1 MPNDRWPC
9 CCAEK
14 STFPSFKPHFT
25 KTDTRARPY
34 INYIRGQ
41 RFHIGPPSHSIV
53 LLCCDG
59 RARAVFRPAGRPS
72 PFLISLLPI
81 DVVVFVLVS
90 LVVPFWQHYTRMLRH
105 GVDGAC
111 SRQSNTRRD
120 EERREDAATN
130 RSKKMDEAC
139 LGSGSSTNRRE
150 DDSSLFCHWECF
162 HEKYLQCF

>member
-41 RFHIGPPSHSIV
+41 RFHIGPPLHWYMNPFHCTS
-53 LLCCDG
+53 LLRRSGAGCLS
-59 RARAVFRPAGRPS
+59 AGRPS

-139 LGSGSSTNRRE
+139 LA
-150 DDSSLFCHWECF
+150 
-162 HEKYLQCF
+162 

>member
-53 LLCCDG
+53 LLCCVG
-59 RARAVFRPAGRPS
+59 RARAVFRPAG
-72 PFLISLLPI
+72 LLP
-81 DVVVFVLVS
+81 FS
-90 LVVPFWQHYTRMLRH
+90 FPSF
-105 GVDGAC
+105 
-111 SRQSNTRRD
+111 QSTSSSSSSCPSSSHSGNIIR
-120 EERREDAATN
+120 
-130 RSKKMDEAC
+130 AC
-139 LGSGSSTNRRE
+139 LGTGWMEHAVAKVIHGETKKG
-150 DDSSLFCHWECF
+150 
-162 HEKYLQCF
+162 EKTQPRIDPKKWMKRA